1 MHQQNGAS
9 DSLTEPGTERTLDLV
24 ADWRFDH
31 DSAIGQFYLRL
42 TGLRTETAGERR
54 SMVSGTGKEV
64 RMRRRVRPSAIAVGA
79 VFVLLV
85 ALVAP
90 AGAAPPN
97 NPFVGSWES
106 IYLDESNEIGEL
118 LGERELRFQI
128 GGGEGHIHG
137 TANPTGICYGQYGE
151 IMRSSSLGWGTIT
164 SEDPYVF
171 EGFVDVYCHTEEGKQ
186 LAFEDFRLEYEY
198 DPDTDTLIALHYP
211 ETAQITCLWRSG
223 SGSDPSVCP

>member
-1 MHQQNGAS
+1 MGGSQGKSARPVSPMHHTNGAGN
-9 DSLTEPGTERTLDLV
+9 SLTEPGTERILDLV

-31 DSAIGQFYLRL
+31 DSAIGHFYLRL

-106 IYLDESNEIGEL
+106 IYLDESNEIAWRRTASLSACNSCHRTGADSISAN
-118 LGERELRFQI
+118 GRSTNPADDWTWINSRRLRRNSARKSP
-128 GGGEGHIHG
+128 GN
-137 TANPTGICYGQYGE
+137 T
-151 IMRSSSLGWGTIT
+151 SSLAVH
-164 SEDPYVF
+164 P
-171 EGFVDVYCHTEEGKQ
+171 
-186 LAFEDFRLEYEY
+186 DFYWMR
-198 DPDTDTLIALHYP
+198 
-211 ETAQITCLWRSG
+211 
-223 SGSDPSVCP
+223 